1 MSEQREGIGSRG
13 LQAVIG
19 LGFLMMGPGVFGR
32 DTLAARAEADSNPA
46 ITVLLY
52 DYAHTSAGTLTRAER
67 EASRILREA
76 GVETIWLDCPTGHS
90 AAGPPGPCQRPL
102 EPAEVVLRI
111 LPSARKNGFRD
122 TVFGYA
128 NLPAYA
134 SVYYDRAVLL
144 ARSENVEFELPII
157 LGFAMAHELGHLL
170 LGSNSHSDT
179 GIMRAQWDRKA
190 VQSALM
196 GRKLFTLE
204 QAGAMRENLR
214 ARRAAAAIG
223 GVASRASRR

>member
-32 DTLAARAEADSNPA
+32 DTLAARAEADPSPT

-52 DYAHTSAGTLTRAER
+52 SYAQVSAGTLRGAER

-76 GVETIWLDCPTGHS
+76 GVETVWQDCPTRHS

-111 LPSARKNGFRD
+111 LPSATKNGFRD

-170 LGSNSHSDT
+170 LGSNSHSES
-179 GIMRAQWDRKA
+179 GIMQGQW
-190 VQSALM
+190 
-196 GRKLFTLE
+196 GRKEIQRALVGCELFTAE
-204 QAGAMRENLR
+204 EASRLR
-214 ARRAAAAIG
+214 AEAR
-223 GVASRASRR
+223 SRARLPSA